1 MNYSAI
7 KYFDIANG
15 EGVRTS
21 LFVSGCRRH
30 CPYCFNGEAWRF
42 DAGEP
47 FDEAVQAKVI
57 ESLGAVFC
65 DGLTILGGEP
75 MEPENQEGLVEFV
88 ERVKREVPNKAIWCF
103 TGDTLDELEPGA
115 PHFTAFTDRLLDC
128 IDVLVDGPFEN
139 DLHDITLR
147 FRGSSNQRVIDMNA
161 TREAARAAGV
171 KPSRAVALWQDE
183 EVYATHSMKRDDV
196 PEYFQHG

>member
-57 ESLGAVFC
+57 ESLGAAFC

-103 TGDTLDELEPGA
+103 TGDTLDELEPAA
-115 PHFTAFTDRLLDC
+115 PISLRSPIVCSIASTCWSTGLSKTTC
-128 IDVLVDGPFEN
+128 T
-139 DLHDITLR
+139 TLR
-147 FRGSSNQRVIDMNA
+147 CAS
-161 TREAARAAGV
+161 AARPTSA
-171 KPSRAVALWQDE
+171 S
-183 EVYATHSMKRDDV
+183 SI
-196 PEYFQHG
+196 

>member
-57 ESLGAVFC
+57 ESLGAAFC

-103 TGDTLDELEPGA
+103 TGDTLDELEPGG

-161 TREAARAAGV
+161 TREAAHAAGV
-171 KPSRAVALWQDE
+171 KPSQVVALWQDE
-183 EVYATHSMKRDDV
+183 EVYATHSMKRDGV

>member
-1 MNYSAI
+1 
-7 KYFDIANG
+7 
-15 EGVRTS
+15 
-21 LFVSGCRRH
+21 
-30 CPYCFNGEAWRF
+30 
-42 DAGEP
+42 
-47 FDEAVQAKVI
+47 
-57 ESLGAVFC
+57 
-65 DGLTILGGEP
+65 

-103 TGDTLDELEPGA
+103 TGDTLDELEPGGL
-115 PHFTAFTDRLLDC
+115 HFTEFTNRLLDC
-128 IDVLVDGPFEN
+128 VDVLVDGPFEN

-171 KPSRAVALWQDE
+171 KPSQAVVLWQDE

>member
-1 MNYSAI
+1 MNYSEI

-21 LFVSGCRRH
+21 LFVSGCRH
-30 CPYCFNGEAWRF
+30 GCPGCFNPDQWDF
-42 DAGEP
+42 TAGKP
-47 FDEAVQAKVI
+47 FSPEVQNEI
-57 ESLGAVFC
+57 LESLAPEYV
-65 DGLTILGGEP
+65 DGLTLLGGEP

-103 TGDTLDELEPGA
+103 TGDTLDELEPGGH
-115 PHFTAFTDRLLDC
+115 HFTAFTDRLLDC

-171 KPSRAVALWQDE
+171 KPSQAVALWQDE
-183 EVYATHSMKRDDV
+183 EVYATHSMKRDGV

>member
-57 ESLGAVFC
+57 ESLGAAFC

-103 TGDTLDELEPGA
+103 TGDTLDELEPGG
-115 PHFTAFTDRLLDC
+115 PHFTEFTNRLPRLRRRVGRRAFRKRLARHYAALPR
-128 IDVLVDGPFEN
+128 LVQPARHRYERNARSGS
-139 DLHDITLR
+139 
-147 FRGSSNQRVIDMNA
+147 RGW
-161 TREAARAAGV
+161 REAVAGSGVVAGRRSLRHAFHEARRCA
-171 KPSRAVALWQDE
+171 
-183 EVYATHSMKRDDV
+183 
-196 PEYFQHG
+196 